1 MFPVGRSASGLGDCG
16 AAHLRSVLGDLT
28 MFDFSSIFQAV
39 MTGVSDLFVSK
50 ILQFI
55 AGIFGGMSG

>member
-1 MFPVGRSASGLGDCG
+1 
-16 AAHLRSVLGDLT
+16 

-39 MTGVSDLFVSK
+39 MMGISDLFVSK
-50 ILQFI
+50 ILQFV